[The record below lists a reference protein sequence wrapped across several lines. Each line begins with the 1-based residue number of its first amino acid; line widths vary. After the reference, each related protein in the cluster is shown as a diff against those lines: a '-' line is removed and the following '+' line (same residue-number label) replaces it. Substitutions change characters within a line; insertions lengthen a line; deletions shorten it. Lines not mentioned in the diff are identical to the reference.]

1 MLEIPQIHLYMFLR
15 IRAMVRVVQPP
26 DSTRL
31 MLAEVMVYLSYII
44 ENYDKLAD
52 VNIFMHAHRLAW
64 HNNELLDHDAVQV
77 IARLSAERVQRE
89 GYV

>member
-1 MLEIPQIHLYMFLR
+1 
-15 IRAMVRVVQPP
+15 
-26 DSTRL
+26 
-31 MLAEVMVYLSYII
+31 MVYLSYII
-44 ENYDKLAD
+44 ENYNNLAD
-52 VNIFMHAHRLAW
+52 VNIFMHAHRMAW